1 MPRRAHEFP
10 WPDRVVIG
18 TVGRPGARTF
28 YLQVR
33 DSTQVMSAALE
44 KEQAALLAEKVDEIL
59 DRLREVEGN
68 RWSVPTSTPVELV
81 DNDPLDA
88 VEEQF
93 RAGAIGIG
101 WDPATAQLILEAHPL
116 PEGDELDEDLAEE
129 PPAPDA
135 EMMRVKM
142 PVGTARAFARRT
154 REVVDAGRP
163 LCTLC
168 GHPIDPDG
176 HICIIPES

>member
-168 GHPIDPDG
+168 GYPIDPDG
-176 HICIIPES
+176 HTCLIPES

>member
-154 REVVDAGRP
+154 REVVNAGRP

-168 GHPIDPDG
+168 GLPIDPEG
-176 HICIIPES
+176 HTCTFPEF

>member
-1 MPRRAHEFP
+1 MAGARAGGDDGVYRLELVGRRLPGDGA
-10 WPDRVVIG
+10 RVG
-18 TVGRPGARTF
+18 GDLLGAGRPGDDGIHRGLCA
-28 YLQVR
+28 
-33 DSTQVMSAALE
+33 
-44 KEQAALLAEKVDEIL
+44 QAE
-59 DRLREVEGN
+59 
-68 RWSVPTSTPVELV
+68 
-81 DNDPLDA
+81 
-88 VEEQF
+88 F

-154 REVVDAGRP
+154 REVVNAGRP

-168 GHPIDPDG
+168 GRPIDPEG
-176 HICIIPES
+176 HTCTFPEF